1 MSKKKRR
8 KCENGHQSTACSSVV
23 TLITAIV
30 NLATAIVKLILDI
43 ID

>member
-8 KCENGHQSTACSSVV
+8 KCENGHQSTSNASVV

-43 ID
+43 MD